1 MFNKISLSTLFI
13 LCFFT
18 VFGQETFKKPQIHS
32 HNDYLKYVPFYEA
45 YINGASSI
53 EIDVFIHKDE
63 LYVAHDFDKIKK
75 VNTFEELY
83 VKPLVSLLGRGE
95 LSNENPL
102 QYLFDIKSD
111 DSIGCLKKLE
121 EVCAKYPQ
129 IFGGGIKPSLVNFI
143 ITGNRPEPKAY
154 KNYSKFIL
162 FDGRPY
168 EVYTE
173 KELEK
178 IGLIS
183 DNFRK
188 YSRWNGKGR
197 LIDKDMDTL
206 IHVISKVH
214 TLKKPIRFWATP
226 DSKSSWEVF
235 HQLGVDFVN
244 TDNTKAVSAY
254 FENAQTS
261 RYFSPNGHTVD
272 FSENA
277 TFGKVK
283 NVILMIGDGM
293 GLAQLSAGL
302 LANKGELYMSKFSN
316 YGFSMTQA
324 ADDFTT
330 DSAAGGTA
338 MATGSITKNRYIGLD
353 ASGNPLKS
361 LVDLSSEKGMKAG
374 IVTTDNLVGA
384 TPSAFYGHQSDRDMS
399 EGIVNDF
406 IHSNVDLFIGNGKEK
421 LEALFDNGVEAIR
434 KNGYSPVIDSFEN
447 LRPKEGVKPVV
458 LVSNT
463 DANGEG
469 GNPLMIK
476 KMATTAIKYLNQ
488 NNDNGFFL
496 MVESAKIDSGGH
508 NNSTEQVIEELLAFD
523 KAVGEVIKFAE
534 KEGHTLV
541 IVTADHETGGMSLPQ
556 GNKINGMVQGMFHS
570 HDHTGIA
577 VPVMAYGAGANEFSG
592 IYQNIE
598 IFNKILSLLNSKIE
612 KE

>member
-1 MFNKISLSTLFI
+1 
-13 LCFFT
+13 
-18 VFGQETFKKPQIHS
+18 
-32 HNDYLKYVPFYEA
+32 
-45 YINGASSI
+45 
-53 EIDVFIHKDE
+53 
-63 LYVAHDFDKIKK
+63 
-75 VNTFEELY
+75 
-83 VKPLVSLLGRGE
+83 
-95 LSNENPL
+95 
-102 QYLFDIKSD
+102 
-111 DSIGCLKKLE
+111 
-121 EVCAKYPQ
+121 
-129 IFGGGIKPSLVNFI
+129 
-143 ITGNRPEPKAY
+143 
-154 KNYSKFIL
+154 
-162 FDGRPY
+162 
-168 EVYTE
+168 
-173 KELEK
+173 
-178 IGLIS
+178 
-183 DNFRK
+183 
-188 YSRWNGKGR
+188 
-197 LIDKDMDTL
+197 
-206 IHVISKVH
+206 
-214 TLKKPIRFWATP
+214 
-226 DSKSSWEVF
+226 
-235 HQLGVDFVN
+235 
-244 TDNTKAVSAY
+244 
-254 FENAQTS
+254 
-261 RYFSPNGHTVD
+261 
-272 FSENA
+272 
-277 TFGKVK
+277 
-283 NVILMIGDGM
+283 
-293 GLAQLSAGL
+293 
-302 LANKGELYMSKFSN
+302 
-316 YGFSMTQA
+316 
-324 ADDFTT
+324 
-330 DSAAGGTA
+330 
-338 MATGSITKNRYIGLD
+338 
-353 ASGNPLKS
+353 
-361 LVDLSSEKGMKAG
+361 MKAG

-421 LEALFDNGVEAIR
+421 LEALFDNGIHAIR

-447 LRPKEGVKPVV
+447 LRPQEGVKPVV

-469 GNPLMIK
+469 GNPLMMK